1 VPRAPTHLF
10 ATTRTPPGRRSNSNC
25 AGQQYSPSEPVVAS
39 PSPAVNAYSVCCC
52 NRPQRGLEAMSAA
65 FDYPLTAK
73 ARLSRSSR
81 LGTHTRSIQAHFRA
95 TQSSPPCPLWFC
107 IADMHSRSSKG
118 LSRHTTPCDRV
129 RAPIPPVTTPRFA
142 TGSRGKKK
150 EPIGMLPDRDLGPLC

>member
-1 VPRAPTHLF
+1 MGQKEMAMNGKNRIIRRAVDL
-10 ATTRTPPGRRSNSNC
+10 
-25 AGQQYSPSEPVVAS
+25 
-39 PSPAVNAYSVCCC
+39 AV
-52 NRPQRGLEAMSAA
+52 SAA

-95 TQSSPPCPLWFC
+95 AQSSPPRPLWFC

-129 RAPIPPVTTPRFA
+129 RAPTPPVTTPRFA
-142 TGSRGKKK
+142 TGSRRKKK
-150 EPIGMLPDRDLGPLC
+150 EPIGMLPDRDLTAHCAKLTDHRLRH

>member
-1 VPRAPTHLF
+1 MGQKEMAMNGKNRIIRAF
-10 ATTRTPPGRRSNSNC
+10 IFR
-25 AGQQYSPSEPVVAS
+25 
-39 PSPAVNAYSVCCC
+39 AVDLAV
-52 NRPQRGLEAMSAA
+52 SAA

-95 TQSSPPCPLWFC
+95 AQSSPPRPLWFC

-129 RAPIPPVTTPRFA
+129 RTPTPSSGQPR
-142 TGSRGKKK
+142 R
-150 EPIGMLPDRDLGPLC
+150 IGMLPDTDLTDLC

>member
-1 VPRAPTHLF
+1 MGQKERAMNGKN
-10 ATTRTPPGRRSNSNC
+10 RIIR
-25 AGQQYSPSEPVVAS
+25 
-39 PSPAVNAYSVCCC
+39 AVIF
-52 NRPQRGLEAMSAA
+52 RMSAA

-95 TQSSPPCPLWFC
+95 AQSSPPRPLWFC

-129 RAPIPPVTTPRFA
+129 RVPTPSSNNPPVCERF
-142 TGSRGKKK
+142 RRKKK
-150 EPIGMLPDRDLGPLC
+150 RAYRYASRQRPYGPLC